1 MGMCLI
7 IAKYA
12 LDLAVMGE
20 IGLILMM
27 TSTNSCEQERSILS
41 YSPHV

>member
-12 LDLAVMGE
+12 LDLAVISE

-27 TSTNSCEQERSILS
+27 TSTNHCE
-41 YSPHV
+41 

>member
-12 LDLAVMGE
+12 LDLAVMSE
-20 IGLILMM
+20 IGLILIMA
-27 TSTNSCEQERSILS
+27 STYSCK
-41 YSPHV
+41 

>member
-12 LDLAVMGE
+12 LDLAVISE
-20 IGLILMM
+20 IGLILMKA
-27 TSTNSCEQERSILS
+27 SANHGEQDRSILS
-41 YSPHV
+41 SSPHV